1 MKVKLGDMTINQ
13 TIKICKG
20 HCGLCNG
27 CPLYSKLFCCIASLP
42 PYKVKL
48 FDLQER
54 EINLP
59 DEEVEE
65 RQKKSIALCRRRNN
79 DTCGMYCSGYET
91 DCEDYVPVA
100 DEGR

>member
-1 MKVKLGDMTINQ
+1 MKVKFGNMTINQ

-27 CPLYSKLFCCIASLP
+27 CPLYSKLFCCIALLP

-54 EINLP
+54 EIDLP
-59 DEEVEE
+59 DEKE
-65 RQKKSIALCRRRNN
+65 K
-79 DTCGMYCSGYET
+79 
-91 DCEDYVPVA
+91 ED
-100 DEGR
+100 G